1 MGWSRI
7 ENNRAEWD
15 LGSDGVGY
23 SVSDIGW
30 GMTGLDKLGAG
41 DRIFPRLQDGS
52 GWLEHKVAGQHRRAV
67 QKHIYNKA
75 GVDRLGYHYER

>member
-30 GMTGLDKLGAG
+30 GMTGMDKLGAG

-52 GWLEHKVAGQHRRAV
+52 GWLEHKVALRAPFC
-67 QKHIYNKA
+67 QFFT
-75 GVDRLGYHYER
+75 L